1 MESATE
7 EGRGLIEARRR
18 LDSDECLWLVELAGF
33 DSSGLWAEDGH
44 ACCAGWLIDRC
55 GFGRSTAFEKLRVAH
70 ELVRRPLLADAFAS
84 GDLSYSKVR
93 SITSVTD
100 GGSEFDELM
109 LRAQAELTADDV
121 ERVVRRWEYCR
132 NQDDP
137 PRDLFTRRGIHR
149 QRGFGGGL
157 GRLVIDDSDEN
168 IDRLLNLFE
177 AYLDAL
183 HNSSVPV
190 DESAAQTHESE
201 PDPPTHGQRLLDALN
216 DLVETAAAC
225 HSETIDVERAA
236 IGVTVSYETLVA
248 SATAGGFADLSSGR
262 VISGEAARLMCCDA
276 GIHRIVTRGQSEIL
290 DLGRKTRTWNRAQRR
305 AIRAR
310 HGNRCAMRGC
320 HRKIVQIHHV
330 QWWEDDGETAINNG
344 IPLCLTHHHLIHEAG
359 WAVSYNPATGVTTFT
374 GPQDQLIESDNG
386 LANRLVA

>member
-1 MESATE
+1 MDSATE
-7 EGRGLIEARRR
+7 EGRVLIAGRRR
-18 LDSDECLWLVELAGF
+18 LDSDECLWLIDLAGF

-55 GFGRSTAFEKLRVAH
+55 GLGRSTAFEKLRVGH
-70 ELVRRPLLADAFAS
+70 ELVRRPLVADAFAS

-100 GGSEFDELM
+100 GGVEFDELM
-109 LRAQAELTADDV
+109 LRSQAELTADDV

-137 PRDLFTRRGIHR
+137 PRDLFARRGIHR

-168 IDRLLNLFE
+168 IDRLLNLCE

-183 HNSSVPV
+183 HNSSEQV
-190 DESAAQTHESE
+190 DESAAQTFDGAPRLLTSAQYAANVAVAVDESAAQTGQD

-216 DLVETAAAC
+216 DLIETAAAC
-225 HSETIDVERAA
+225 RAESIDVERAA
-236 IGVTVSYETLVA
+236 IGVTVGYETLVA
-248 SATAGGFADLSSGR
+248 AAAEGGSAALSSGR
-262 VISGEAARLMCCDA
+262 VISGEAARLLCCDA

-330 QWWEDDGETAINNG
+330 QWWEDEGDTAINNG
-344 IPLCLTHHHLIHEAG
+344 IPLCLTHHHLIDESG
-359 WAVSYNPATGVTTFT
+359 WEVTYD
-374 GPQDQLIESDNG
+374 P
-386 LANRLVA
+386 